1 MTEHGA
7 SHDEPADPMG
17 TSATEAIDQAQ
28 TGQPPA
34 AAIPPPS
41 EGDAARL
48 QAEVVYSVTAG
59 PESTADLDEVARA
72 KARRDQAAAS
82 TPPDE
87 NWLHSA
93 E

>member
-1 MTEHGA
+1 M
-7 SHDEPADPMG
+7 SD
-17 TSATEAIDQAQ
+17 
-28 TGQPPA
+28 QPPA

-41 EGDAARL
+41 ESDAARL

-59 PESTADLDEVARA
+59 PESTADGDEVARA

-82 TPPDE
+82 VPPDE

>member
-1 MTEHGA
+1 MRCHRPSDVRIGPGDTG
-7 SHDEPADPMG
+7 PMN
-17 TSATEAIDQAQ
+17 E
-28 TGQPPA
+28 QPPA

-41 EGDAARL
+41 EADAARL

-72 KARRDQAAAS
+72 KARRDYAAAS